1 MSDDPVKSVR
11 PGGPVRLAPAPPDEA
26 PGKFH
31 RGTEY
36 PQAIAWFG
44 FQSFWGHMWKLGAS
58 LIATEDIDSRDWM
71 RADDP
76 DELSRRI
83 ALELGG
89 KPTAGTITEA
99 LDRDIWIDF
108 VADTGDDVSVSRSVA
123 ETIFRAYEVGS
134 DDGESLFLPRGDIL
148 LFGGDTAYP
157 VANELEIHNR
167 VIVPFNR
174 VLRSISDPQ
183 PQRVL
188 LGVPGNHDWYAGLD
202 GFGRMFRAPIGT
214 VDRSSALFG
223 IAVDEGAG
231 EKEEIVSHAP
241 VRHLLEWAEA
251 LRVGRRVIKRTA
263 LPLAGYRPVQN
274 ASYFA
279 IRLAPGLDLWGPDRQ
294 LHDIDDRQRA
304 YFARERDSDPTR
316 GLLLCLADPPYAFLE
331 RYEPG
336 MRVLDA
342 LDVDLSADGPLAMT
356 GDVHHYCRLSIG
368 RGTQVTAGGGGAF
381 LHPARIARTGFPKPE
396 AEFPGPRASLRLALS
411 APWQVARGRAGLMI
425 HAALLLAFLPAHLA
439 SKHGHPSSLGAA
451 VTGTLLAVVLAWIG
465 GITRKRTY
473 AVTFLALGGGTL
485 LGLIPYGLGRLGAFA
500 WRQGIQ
506 GWWVDAAALTSSVFA
521 GAFVV
526 GLYFMALTVLGVATD
541 GGFGPLAHP
550 GYKHFVRLRIKRDGS
565 EIEGF
570 AIGKVDPLAKD
581 EPAILIDRFSWKNP
595 RNADRDA

>member
-1 MSDDPVKSVR
+1 MSDEPVKSVR
-11 PGGPVRLAPAPPDEA
+11 RGGPVRLAPAPPDEA
-26 PGKFH
+26 PPSFH
-31 RGTEY
+31 RGHEY
-36 PQAIAWFG
+36 PKAIAWFG
-44 FQSFWGHMWKLGAS
+44 FQSFWGHLWKLGAS

-89 KPTAGTITEA
+89 KPSEPTLTEA
-99 LDRDIWIDF
+99 LDRDLWIDF
-108 VADTGDDVSVSRSVA
+108 VADTGDDVSVSRAVA
-123 ETIFRAYEVGS
+123 DTIFRTYEIEGE
-134 DDGESLFLPRGDIL
+134 DGETILLPRGDIL

-174 VLRSISDPQ
+174 VLRSLPDPQ

-223 IAVDEGAG
+223 VAVDEGAG
-231 EKEEIVSHAP
+231 DKEEIVSHAP
-241 VRHLLEWAEA
+241 VRHFFEWAEA
-251 LRVGRRVIKRTA
+251 LRVGRRVIKRAA
-263 LPLAGYRPVQN
+263 LPLAGYRAVQN

-279 IRLAPGLDLWGPDRQ
+279 IRLAPNLDLWGPDRQ

-304 YFARERDSDPTR
+304 FFARERDPSH

-331 RYEPG
+331 PYGPG

-356 GDVHHYCRLSIG
+356 GDVHHYCRMSIG
-368 RGTQVTAGGGGAF
+368 RGTQVIAGGGGAF
-381 LHPARIARTGFPKPE
+381 LHPARIARAGFPQPE

-425 HAALLLAFLPAHLA
+425 HAALLVAYLPAHLV
-439 SKHGHPSSLGAA
+439 SRHGHPSSLGAA
-451 VTGTLLAVVLAWIG
+451 VTGVLLAVLLAWLG
-465 GITRKRTY
+465 GISRKRTY
-473 AVTFLALGGGTL
+473 AVTALALCGGTL
-485 LGLIPYGLGRLGAFA
+485 LGLIPYALGRLGAFA
-500 WRQGIQ
+500 WRQGVD
-506 GWWVDAAALTSSVFA
+506 GWWVDASLLTASIFA

-526 GLYFMALTVLGVATD
+526 GLYFMALTVLAVATD
-541 GGFGPLAHP
+541 AGFGPLAHP

-565 EIEGF
+565 AIEGF
-570 AIGKVDPLAKD
+570 AIGRVDPLAKN
-581 EPAILIDRFSWKNP
+581 EPTLLIDRFRWTNP
-595 RNADRDA
+595 SSTRR